1 MQTEVAVDE
10 VEVYV
15 TDPMVRCRDRLYGHL
30 QL

>member
-1 MQTEVAVDE
+1 MQTEVAVD
-10 VEVYV
+10 EVYV